1 MYIYFQN
8 EEEMI
13 YNLEN
18 YTVFKAILLA
28 DGSCAIV
35 VKYDDN
41 RDSETILREE
51 LNVKNNDI
59 DAYVIICTNKG
70 ILFDIESL
78 NKSRKQ
84 KREILPVIKDFMSRT
99 LNMMIKK
106 PLKDGD
112 KVRAEVI
119 RQYWKIF
126 DLGNKIKKLCDDDS
140 AVQKELNKVENAS
153 NHKIPQYETAIYDLV
168 IKYAMQLILYEKK
181 CGKQALINL
190 MKSNLSKHQKTNNDD
205 FKWCNEL
212 WYSKKV
218 QRNFDR
224 FNNAYIIPYSGALF
238 DETKIM
244 HANIYAKM
252 KYGKPLCESQ
262 NFFYNDTVCP
272 GKGPMDERKKNYVT
286 IVSLME
292 LYTYLLLEA
301 NQAQAKE
308 FLFINQFSQSPV
320 FDTDVSWYIINQL
333 VASAEIIL
341 CSVTEINRQL
351 LPKGIDLHPI
361 YSVIDRLQIEIFPMM
376 YYVRA
381 EAYNNTLTD
390 KEKAKRIPFEKK
402 KEEIAHKLND
412 IDGYSLFGKEIFLDD
427 DPKHPENRDDPD
439 KIKKSKDKARDYW
452 NKRIEHLKKV
462 DINRTIDDLV
472 QQTTRQCST
481 MIMNKFD
488 NYLTIQNDEL
498 NRIPQKSRVKNNL
511 NELEKMDIKFE

>member
-1 MYIYFQN
+1 MNILFTN
-8 EEEMI
+8 ISELI

-51 LNVKNNDI
+51 LNVKNNDT

-84 KREILPVIKDFMSRT
+84 KREIIPVIKDFMSGT
-99 LNMMIKK
+99 LNMIIDK

-119 RQYWKIF
+119 REYWKIF
-126 DLGNKIKKLCDDDS
+126 DLGNKINKLCDDDS
-140 AVQKELNKVENAS
+140 AVQKELNKIENAS
-153 NHKIPQYETAIYDLV
+153 NNKIPQYETAIYDLV
-168 IKYAMQLILYEKK
+168 IKYAIQLILYEKK
-181 CGKQALINL
+181 CGKYALINL
-190 MKSNLSKHQKTNNDD
+190 VKSNLSKHQKTDADN

-212 WYSKKV
+212 WYYNEKV
-218 QRNFDR
+218 RRDFEKL
-224 FNNAYIIPYSGALF
+224 NNAYIIPYGAALL
-238 DETKIM
+238 DETMLM
-244 HANIYAKM
+244 HKNIYAQM

-272 GKGPMDERKKNYVT
+272 GKGTMDERKKNYVT

-361 YSVIDRLQIEIFPMM
+361 YSVIDRLQIEIFPLM

-390 KEKAKRIPFEKK
+390 KEKLKRIPFEKK
-402 KEEIAHKLND
+402 KEEIAK
-412 IDGYSLFGKEIFLDD
+412 
-427 DPKHPENRDDPD
+427 
-439 KIKKSKDKARDYW
+439 
-452 NKRIEHLKKV
+452 
-462 DINRTIDDLV
+462 
-472 QQTTRQCST
+472 
-481 MIMNKFD
+481 
-488 NYLTIQNDEL
+488 
-498 NRIPQKSRVKNNL
+498 
-511 NELEKMDIKFE
+511 